1 MTSEQTDPV
10 GNTAAAPA
18 GLGTFRGV
26 YRPTVMTI
34 LGLMLYLREGW
45 VVGEAGLLG
54 AVLVILATFLITS
67 TAALSLSSITTNIHI
82 GAGGV
87 FSIIS
92 RSLGLETGGSIGVP
106 LYLGQ
111 ALSGALYIYGFTE
124 GWSYLFPHHSPW
136 IVAYCVFAVTLLI
149 ALISSRFSFRIQG
162 LVLLL
167 ILVSFA
173 SIILGI
179 TPLGEGVTHRPQ
191 LWGTFEG
198 VSFWVLFAIFFPG
211 GTGIMVGASLS
222 GSLAEPRRSFPRGTL
237 AAWGTALLVYLGMA
251 IWYSLVAS
259 PETLRADRLIVMNRA
274 FIGELVLVGLL
285 ASTFTATISSMVA
298 APRVLA
304 ALAEYNVVPGGRWL
318 KSLTPGGDPRNA
330 TLTSGALI
338 ALTLLLGGLDA
349 VAVLI
354 TMFFLVIY
362 LTINIVIT
370 IEQSL
375 GLISFRPSFRIPNW
389 VPVAGIISCS
399 IALFVIS
406 PMFALLAITVIV
418 SLYLYLAR
426 RHLETPWETVRSS
439 IFVSLADWASKQVAR
454 YRSES
459 NERAWKPD
467 LLVPVTSREQLDGV
481 FHFLRNL
488 AEPKGSIKIIGII
501 SDVLEQERFSR
512 DISREGFERLS
523 AVAQIFHDRALLATS
538 AMIEAPSLLQGV
550 RMSAS
555 VLRGSA
561 FRPNVLFGL
570 AHRYDAETL
579 QGFIDVAD
587 DNEMGVALLYLHP
600 EAAFAQ
606 EQRVNIWITDQSPE
620 WKLGLRLPNLDL
632 SILLGLQ
639 ITRQWQGA
647 LRLVTV
653 CREESEMQNGRQY
666 LENLIKD
673 ARLPAGTQTFVMHG
687 DFRERLEKSPE
698 ADLNILGLP
707 RQIDTQFLET
717 IVRKTRSSCLFVRDS
732 GKESALA

>member
-1 MTSEQTDPV
+1 MNTSQTEHQQELLP
-10 GNTAAAPA
+10 APE

-45 VVGEAGLLG
+45 VVGQAGLLG
-54 AVLVILATFLITS
+54 AILIILATFLITS

-124 GWSYLFPHHSPW
+124 GWLYIFPGHSQW
-136 IVAYCVFAVTLLI
+136 IVAYVVFAVALII
-149 ALISSRFSFRIQG
+149 ALISSRFSFRVQG
-162 LVLLL
+162 IVL
-167 ILVSFA
+167 ILILISFA
-173 SIILGI
+173 SIVLGI
-179 TPLGEGVTHRPQ
+179 TPLGEGITNRPE
-191 LWGTFEG
+191 LWGTFDG

-222 GSLAEPRRSFPRGTL
+222 GSLEDPRKSIPRGTL
-237 AAWGTALLVYLGMA
+237 GAWGTALLVYIGMA
-251 IWYSLVAS
+251 VWYSLAAD
-259 PETLRADRLIVMNRA
+259 PEVLRANRVIILDRA

-304 ALAEYNVVPGGRWL
+304 ALAEYNIVPRSTWL
-318 KSLTPGGDPRNA
+318 KQITSGGDPRNA
-330 TLTSGALI
+330 TLVTGGLI
-338 ALTLLLGGLDA
+338 AVTLLLGGLDA

-362 LTINIVIT
+362 LTINLVIT
-370 IEQSL
+370 LEQSL
-375 GLISFRPSFRIPNW
+375 GLISFRPTFQIPRW
-389 VPVAGIISCS
+389 IPVIGIISCT
-399 IALFVIS
+399 IALFIIN
-406 PMFALLAITVIV
+406 PMFALIAISIIV
-418 SLYLYLAR
+418 FLYFYLTKR
-426 RHLETPWETVRSS
+426 QLQTPWETVRSS
-439 IFVSLADWASKQVAR
+439 IFVSLADWASKRVTR
-454 YRSES
+454 YREET

-467 LLVPVTSREQLDGV
+467 LLVPVTSREQLDGI
-481 FHFLRNL
+481 FHFLRIL
-488 AEPKGSIKIIGII
+488 TEPKGSIKILGII
-501 SDVLEQERFSR
+501 SDSSEQERMTR
-512 DISREGFERLS
+512 AISREGFERLS
-523 AVAQIFHDRALLATS
+523 AVAQIFHDRALLATT

-550 RMSAS
+550 RLSAS

-561 FRPNVLFGL
+561 FRPNILFGL
-570 AHRYDAETL
+570 AHRYDAETI

-587 DNEMGVALLYLHP
+587 ENEMGAALLYMHP
-600 EAAFAQ
+600 DAALAQ

-632 SILLGLQ
+632 SVLLGLQ
-639 ITRQWQGA
+639 ISRKWNGS

-653 CREESEMQNGRQY
+653 CREEAE
-666 LENLIKD
+666 LENARVFLGKLIQD
-673 ARLPAGTQTFVMHG
+673 ARLPRETQTFVMQG
-687 DFRERLEKSPE
+687 DFRERLSKSPE

-707 RQIDTQFLET
+707 REVDKSFLEMV
-717 IVRKTRSSCLFVRDS
+717 VRRSRSSCLFVRDS

>member
-1 MTSEQTDPV
+1 MKPTQSEDRKESL
-10 GNTAAAPA
+10 AAPA

-26 YRPTVMTI
+26 FRPTVMTI

-92 RSLGLETGGSIGVP
+92 RSLGLETGGSIGLP

-124 GWSYLFPHHSPW
+124 GWLYIFPHHSQW

-149 ALISSRFSFRIQG
+149 ALISSRFSFRVQG
-162 LVLLL
+162 VVLVL

-173 SIILGI
+173 SVILGL
-179 TPLGEGVTHRPQ
+179 TSLGQGVTQQPQ
-191 LWGTFEG
+191 LWGTFDR
-198 VSFWVLFAIFFPG
+198 VSFWELFAIFFPG

-222 GSLAEPRRSFPRGTL
+222 GSLDDPRKSIPRGTL
-237 AAWGTALLVYLGMA
+237 GAWGTALLVYLGMA
-251 IWYSLVAS
+251 VWYSLVAS
-259 PETLRADRLIVMNRA
+259 PEALRTNRLIILDKA
-274 FIGELVLVGLL
+274 FIGDLVLAGLL

-304 ALAEYNVVPGGRWL
+304 ALADYNIVPRSGWL
-318 KSLTPGGDPRNA
+318 KQVTTNGDPRNA
-330 TLTSGALI
+330 TLVTGGLI

-370 IEQSL
+370 IEQNL
-375 GLISFRPSFRIPNW
+375 GLISFRPTFRIPEW
-389 VPVAGIISCS
+389 VPLIGIISCT

-406 PMFALLAITVIV
+406 PMFALLAITIILF
-418 SLYLYLAR
+418 LYFYLAR
-426 RHLETPWETVRSS
+426 RQLETPWETVRSS
-439 IFVSLADWASKQVAR
+439 IFVSLADWASKRVSR
-454 YRSES
+454 YQNET

-467 LLVPVTSREQLDGV
+467 LMVPVNSREQLDGI
-481 FHFLRNL
+481 FHFLRIL

-501 SDVLEQERFSR
+501 SGTEDRESLTRA
-512 DISREGFERLS
+512 ISKEGFERLS
-523 AVAQIFHDRALLATS
+523 AVAQIFHDQALMATT

-550 RMSAS
+550 RVSAS

-561 FRPNVLFGL
+561 FRPNILFGL

-587 DNEMGVALLYLHP
+587 ENEMGVALLYLHP
-600 EAAFAQ
+600 EAALAQ
-606 EQRVNIWITDQSPE
+606 EQRVNIWITDQSPD
-620 WKLGLRLPNLDL
+620 WSLSLRLPNLDL
-632 SILLGLQ
+632 PILLGLQ
-639 ITRQWQGA
+639 IIRKWQGS

-653 CREESEMQNGRQY
+653 CREEDELQNARQY
-666 LENLIKD
+666 LGNLIRD
-673 ARLPAGTQTFVMHG
+673 ARLPSEAQPFVMQG
-687 DFRERLEKSPE
+687 EFRERLVKTPE
-698 ADLNILGLP
+698 ADLNVLGLP
-707 RQIDTQFLET
+707 RQVDTRFLEMV
-717 IVRKTRSSCLFVRDS
+717 VRRTRSSCLFVRDS